1 MPALRKEPSDLV
13 LTSTTE
19 PQEALDHAVG
29 ENWKQPFI
37 PAAVKAAAEEE
48 RLAALKEAED
58 KKEAEKEVVAEKQD
72 KEDAAADKGD
82 EESRAGDKKND
93 QGGWSKRV
101 NTLTARNTKM
111 AEELRLERESRERLE
126 ARLAALE
133 RGEKP
138 VVGDKT
144 VSGGQEEVGAS
155 IPDLPGKPVR
165 GQFKSDE
172 EYMEKYVGWLRQNED
187 HKDAVHAE
195 NDRLKAVFDAHRT
208 RTQEART
215 RYDDYEEVM
224 NDPQTVKMTLHN
236 AVNMAVMEMD
246 NSADIYYF
254 LATHPEEYKKL
265 ETMTPLRGIAQMG
278 IISDQIAARRGAN
291 GNGAQKK
298 QRVPPPEPIA
308 AGGRRSGAA
317 NKPLGDMTTE
327 EYLAARRSMRQ
338 ARRN

>member
-37 PAAVKAAAEEE
+37 PAAEKKIEEE

-58 KKEAEKEVVAEKQD
+58 KKEAEKEVKAEKQD
-72 KEDAAADKGD
+72 ADDHKADEAAHAD
-82 EESRAGDKKND
+82 DKKAPASE
-93 QGGWSKRV
+93 GGWSKRV

-138 VVGDKT
+138 AAGDKT

-155 IPDLPGKPVR
+155 IPDLPGKPTR
-165 GQFKSDE
+165 SQFKSDE
-172 EYMEKYVGWLRQNED
+172 EYMEKYLGWLRQNED
-187 HKDAVHAE
+187 HKDAVAAE
-195 NDRLKAVFDAHRT
+195 NDRLKSVFDAHRT

-224 NDPQTVKMTLHN
+224 NDPQTAKMTIHPAL
-236 AVNMAVMEMD
+236 NMAIMEMENGPD
-246 NSADIYYF
+246 VLYY
-254 LATHPEEYKKL
+254 LATHPEAYKKL
-265 ETMTPLRGIAQMG
+265 ETMTPFQGVGEVTR
-278 IISDQIAARRGAN
+278 ISDQIAARRGAN

-308 AGGRRSGAA
+308 AGGRRS
-317 NKPLGDMTTE
+317 NSSSKTLGDMTVD
-327 EYLAARRSMRQ
+327 EYVSARRTMRQ